1 MRRLIPLTA
10 LRQTRQYRPK
20 MAIST
25 ALLATPTKS
34 RGPSYGGGFGIAER
48 QGEIG
53 AFRNDRARIDQRLI
67 ARASAHVFRYMFLE
81 DMGMQ
86 PFSVPEKGAERQRD
100 LPMLVAFRAGWERA
114 RIAQDVAPV
123 LDELRHCMERMVERQ
138 STSNRRHDATYV
150 DLQVTVMQAT
160 RLISHSDSLI
170 RWSILLICTI

>member
-1 MRRLIPLTA
+1 
-10 LRQTRQYRPK
+10 
-20 MAIST
+20 
-25 ALLATPTKS
+25 
-34 RGPSYGGGFGIAER
+34 
-48 QGEIG
+48 
-53 AFRNDRARIDQRLI
+53 
-67 ARASAHVFRYMFLE
+67 MFFE

-123 LDELRHCMERMVERQ
+123 LDEFRHCMERMVERQ